1 MKRLASVLLSATL
14 LFNLTAC
21 GYFLYPERV
30 GRESGRIDA
39 TVVLLDAAGLLFG
52 IIPGVVAF
60 AVDFSTG
67 AIYLA
72 PGESSS
78 VEKHTHNTEQ
88 SFGSEL
94 NLEVVD
100 EQQLSVDRDKLAQ
113 RLQQEFGLQVNPA
126 DIALYQS
133 RQSTTLALHPVDSI
147 KSI

>member
-1 MKRLASVLLSATL
+1 MKRLAAALLGATL

-21 GYFLYPERV
+21 GYLLYPERV
-30 GRESGRIDA
+30 GRDSGRIDA

-60 AVDFSTG
+60 AVDLSTG

-72 PGESSS
+72 PGEVSTI
-78 VEKHTHNTEQ
+78 EKHTQHIEP
-88 SFGSEL
+88 SFDSDL

-100 EQQLSVDRDKLAQ
+100 EQQLNVDRDKLAQ
-113 RLQQEFGLQVNPA
+113 RLHQEFGLLVKPA

-133 RQSTTLALHPVDSI
+133 RQSTTVALHPADLI
-147 KSI
+147 KRG